1 MTTIKDILTENRESV
16 ISSIKY
22 MFKIWK
28 AEDVKVKMIEF
39 LAYAEKYGNV
49 ESLSI
54 SKRVKSDLK
63 SLIQHMSIEQNR
75 EAKKASNLIIYGIEN
90 PKLAD
95 IMAHAHQDEKFDH
108 LKKEWVKY

>member
-39 LAYAEKYGNV
+39 LAYAEKYGDV
-49 ESLSI
+49 EMLSN
-54 SKRVKSDLK
+54 SKRVKTDLK
-63 SLIQHMSIEQNR
+63 ELVAHMKMSESFDKKDDRKWYEIAEDIADKKGLYWNSLTGEF
-75 EAKKASNLIIYGIEN
+75 
-90 PKLAD
+90 
-95 IMAHAHQDEKFDH
+95 EKI
-108 LKKEWVKY
+108 

>member
-39 LAYAEKYGNV
+39 LAYAEKYGDV
-49 ESLSI
+49 KMLSN
-54 SKRVKSDLK
+54 SKRVKTDLK
-63 SLIQHMSIEQNR
+63 NLLGHMAFEQSLEKKDNR
-75 EAKKASNLIIYGIEN
+75 KWYEIAEDIADKKGLYFNSLTGEF
-90 PKLAD
+90 
-95 IMAHAHQDEKFDH
+95 EKI
-108 LKKEWVKY
+108 